1 MVVPYFNEAAR
12 FDPEPV
18 AALLAKADVDVVAVD
33 DGSTDATPARLANLA
48 AAHPGRLTVLTLPAN
63 QGKAEAVRRGLRAA
77 LDAGAPLVA
86 YCDADFATPPG
97 EVARLVD
104 ALRAD
109 VGLDAVLGS
118 RVAMMGTDIRRS
130 AYRHYSGRLFA
141 TLGSMVLGVAVY
153 DTQCGAKAFRA
164 TSRLDAALARPF
176 VSRWAFDVELL
187 GRLLPGRCREIP
199 LQTWYD
205 PGGSHLTLA
214 AGLRATADL
223 VRIRRDLRR
232 IGAGSAGGGD
242 RAQDQGHRP

>member
-1 MVVPYFNEAAR
+1 MNRDCTVVVPYFDEATR
-12 FDPEPV
+12 FDPEPI
-18 AALLAKADVDVVAVD
+18 ADLLAKADVDLVAVD
-33 DGSTDATPARLANLA
+33 DGSTDDTPARLAVLA
-48 AAHPGRLTVLTLPAN
+48 DAHPDRVTVLTLDAN
-63 QGKAEAVRRGLRAA
+63 HGKAEAVRQGMRAA

-164 TSRLDAALARPF
+164 TDRLDAALRRPF

-187 GRLLPGRCREIP
+187 GRLLPGRFREVP
-199 LQTWYD
+199 LQTWHD
-205 PGGSHLTLA
+205 PGGSHMTVS
-214 AGLRATADL
+214 AGLRATVDL
-223 VRIRRDLRR
+223 VRIRRDLQRTR
-232 IGAGSAGGGD
+232 AGSAS
-242 RAQDQGHRP
+242 